1 MVTIIWLAI
10 SGGVMMADMLSTI
23 TIANFRLLRKKSGV
37 TRPILVKNTSKW
49 GVQKIK
55 PEESTAARN
64 RLM

>member
-1 MVTIIWLAI
+1 
-10 SGGVMMADMLSTI
+10 MADMLSTI

-37 TRPILVKNTSKW
+37 TRPILVKKYIKMGSS
-49 GVQKIK
+49 KIK